1 MGGYVPNTKEQRLDM
16 LKAIGLSSMEDLF
29 VDIPQEVRLKG
40 ELEIPQG
47 KSELEVKREMEDLAG
62 KNRVFR
68 TIFRGAG
75 GVPSLYPGSGH
86 KHHFQGKFSD
96 GVHTVSGGSKPG
108 HPAIDF

>member
-1 MGGYVPNTKEQRLDM
+1 MGGYVPNTKEQRQDM

-75 GVPSLYPGSGH
+75 AYRH
-86 KHHFQGKFSD
+86 SD

>member
-1 MGGYVPNTKEQRLDM
+1 MGGYVPNTKEQRQDM

-75 GVPSLYPGSGH
+75 R
-86 KHHFQGKFSD
+86 
-96 GVHTVSGGSKPG
+96 TVTISRQRSQASFPRR
-108 HPAIDF
+108 IF

>member
-1 MGGYVPNTKEQRLDM
+1 MGGYVPNTKEQRQDM

-62 KNRVFR
+62 
-68 TIFRGAG
+68 
-75 GVPSLYPGSGH
+75 
-86 KHHFQGKFSD
+86 
-96 GVHTVSGGSKPG
+96 
-108 HPAIDF
+108 

>member
-1 MGGYVPNTKEQRLDM
+1 MGGYVPNTKEQRQDM

-62 KNRVFR
+62 KNQVFR

-75 GVPSLYPGSGH
+75 E
-86 KHHFQGKFSD
+86 FSD